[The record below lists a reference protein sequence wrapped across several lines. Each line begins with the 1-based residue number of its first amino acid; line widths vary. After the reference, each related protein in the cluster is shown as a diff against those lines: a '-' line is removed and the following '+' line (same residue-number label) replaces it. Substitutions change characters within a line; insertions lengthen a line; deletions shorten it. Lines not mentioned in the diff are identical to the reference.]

1 LPIGTDSTLSTLIVD
16 IAGIGSDAVK
26 LPIALA
32 AAIAMTAW
40 CFLDREF
47 RTNLKAVLGGL
58 VVGLTVAGGW
68 FVSGYIGGD
77 EFNPQ
82 PVQSLSFV
90 AAAGSTVIYLM
101 TFTGATVTFGAG
113 LLFGVLLGS
122 FLAAWRFDELRLE
135 AFDDPREMRRHLTGA
150 VLMGV
155 GGVLS
160 MGCSIG
166 QGLSG
171 VSTLALPSFLAL
183 LSIWGGA
190 ALGLKLLFD
199 GWSLWPKRR

>member
-1 LPIGTDSTLSTLIVD
+1 
-16 IAGIGSDAVK
+16 
-26 LPIALA
+26 
-32 AAIAMTAW
+32 
-40 CFLDREF
+40 
-47 RTNLKAVLGGL
+47 
-58 VVGLTVAGGW
+58 
-68 FVSGYIGGD
+68 
-77 EFNPQ
+77 
-82 PVQSLSFV
+82 
-90 AAAGSTVIYLM
+90 VIYLM